1 MKYHFVTAP
10 NRRDPIGNE
19 ERCDRCGGGGIFFTR
34 VHNGEGIPAQPD
46 EGICYRCNG
55 TGIDPYH
62 TNKNEKENDIM
73 MDATLLKEATEH
85 GFDLTSGNFEEI
97 TGFKLVLQAER
108 EQLDANIDHYIDYID
123 NGRQHKAAKAE
134 NDRIYREI
142 AGVDSLIKLVEELET
157 AAINNVI
164 TNKEDKIMKDIK
176 TADIATLTKD
186 QIRGR
191 LFDDFN
197 AVISNTLFKKTK
209 REDLIKQYTGLVD
222 AMNTVIDPVVAQ
234 DVVVEEKAEE
244 SFKVCCGTGRRP
256 KDLFGYEKENYL
268 PMMEKMKAGVKWFY
282 DHKNVRKFI
291 SGGAQG
297 WDQLLFWAVNA
308 VKREA
313 VYSNI
318 VNAVYLPMHGQELKW
333 AAEGLFSKK
342 EYLLMVSMADEVKY
356 VTDIDNTANYKQ
368 IIDAMMARNHAMVN
382 DSDYV
387 FGCYCD
393 DTWFKKDTKGGT
405 AECLRYAYEK
415 KVDTAIMYYP
425 AMTTKIYNFSTL

>member
-1 MKYHFVTAP
+1 
-10 NRRDPIGNE
+10 
-19 ERCDRCGGGGIFFTR
+19 
-34 VHNGEGIPAQPD
+34 
-46 EGICYRCNG
+46 
-55 TGIDPYH
+55 
-62 TNKNEKENDIM
+62 M

-108 EQLDANIDHYIDYID
+108 EQLDANIDHYIDYIY
-123 NGRQHKAAKAE
+123 NGRQYKEAKAE

-164 TNKEDKIMKDIK
+164 TNKEDNTMN
-176 TADIATLTKD
+176 TTMNETTNEATQVNLDLSSFCKSG
-186 QIRGR
+186 IRT
-191 LFDDFN
+191 LLAKDFN
-197 AVISNTLFKKTK
+197 VVMSDSQFKKTRK
-209 REDLIKQYTGLVD
+209 EDLIKEYEGWKDTMKID
-222 AMNTVIDPVVAQ
+222 MDPVVNKPEE
-234 DVVVEEKAEE
+234 VVEEKAEE

-313 VYSNI
+313 AYSNI
-318 VNAVYLPMHGQELKW
+318 INAVYLPMHGQELKW